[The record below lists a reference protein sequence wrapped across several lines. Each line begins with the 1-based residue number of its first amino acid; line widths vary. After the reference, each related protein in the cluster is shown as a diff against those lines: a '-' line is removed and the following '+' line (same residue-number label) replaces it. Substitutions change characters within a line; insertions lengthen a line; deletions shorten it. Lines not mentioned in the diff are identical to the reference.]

1 MQGPADDRSAASD
14 AAAPPRRNR
23 AIIGLG
29 LLLCVVG
36 AVAVAYLLGVLDRI
50 GLLS

>member
-1 MQGPADDRSAASD
+1 MQDPADRRDAEAG

-29 LLLCVVG
+29 LLLCVAAAVG
-36 AVAVAYLLGVLDRI
+36 AAYLLGLLDRV
-50 GLLS
+50 GALP

>member
-1 MQGPADDRSAASD
+1 MRHL
-14 AAAPPRRNR
+14 PRLSNR

-29 LLLCVVG
+29 LLLCIAF
-36 AVAVAYLLGVLDRI
+36 AVLLAYLLGMLDRG

>member
-1 MQGPADDRSAASD
+1 MQGPVDNRG

-29 LLLCVVG
+29 LLLCVAA
-36 AVAVAYLLGVLDRI
+36 AVAAAYLLGLLDRI

>member
-1 MQGPADDRSAASD
+1 MQGPVDERGADRD
-14 AAAPPRRNR
+14 ATPVPRRNR

-36 AVAVAYLLGVLDRI
+36 AIVVAYLLGWLDRI
-50 GLLS
+50 GALS